1 MFRRGALGTSKALL
15 LAAHIPRSVWD
26 PAHYNENWTD
36 SYATDIADRRQWP
49 SKKWSVGLEPRT
61 PSDWLQ
67 HSKRNLAYGYNGA
80 MRACSTFPEMVE
92 LYKEMKQRE
101 VKVDVDTMN
110 ILLTRGAR
118 YEALQV
124 DDLFL
129 LFDEMVGLGA
139 RPDVAAIETLH
150 TVLDH
155 SAGMPVEWR
164 EVRRRQLVEWY
175 NCLAV
180 ELIERLRPSTG
191 HQLSPLADT
200 LLSHQ
205 MNRLRD
211 NLRQLQ
217 ASLSPHVY
225 RQYFHVI
232 QSSFVLMKEV
242 QNFLW
247 EFVQPNHPA
256 TTIPNLGRF
265 PAVGLVMKRPPL
277 PGSARMN
284 INNNNN
290 NSRIHGNH
298 GVSSSSSSNSS
309 GDLIPLPASRSAFVS
324 QFQKHGMD
332 KLKITDFEDSDVCAV
347 LLAAVERTVEAG
359 FPADPVTPNT
369 RRLFLMLLSTIR
381 CTGVLYTAD
390 LMAQLMDIVK
400 YAEDDL
406 TRDTDAQRV
415 LQSALRGSGSGA
427 QDEGYRR
434 LWKSIQ
440 PVADGRVVGRYIA
453 ARHPW
458 TMNVIHFNEQQ
469 QFRGTYPSAQ
479 SLDTASA
486 TDTLSESEGGDVVHP
501 VATAAGQ
508 VHLERRRTA
517 EAFTLR
523 WSDVQA
529 LIKATRVLPTP
540 AENPTPA
547 QLSAAM
553 EVFTGQM
560 VFLRTAAT
568 GHRYETLEE
577 ALATQ
582 AAGGEVMDTT
592 GAESNESG
600 GTSAATAALVPD
612 LPLGVWQRILAALRE
627 THASME
633 AFMAQYSDKD
643 PELASSAEPEFE
655 CWEAMLIVL
664 RSIMDYCAS
673 ARLRAN
679 SGAAA
684 GQSSYHPEVM
694 DALFTEA
701 AELRSRLV
709 EESLTRFSGRM
720 RVLWLHEV

>member
-1 MFRRGALGTSKALL
+1 MLRRQAVGI
-15 LAAHIPRSVWD
+15 AACSAVLRAPHIPRSVWD

-36 SYATDIADRRQWP
+36 SYGTDIADRRQWP

-67 HSKRNLAYGYNGA
+67 YSKRNLAYGYNGA

-92 LYKEMKQRE
+92 LYKEMKQRD

-139 RPDVAAIETLH
+139 RPDVAAVETLH

-180 ELIERLRPSTG
+180 ELIERLRPNSG

-277 PGSARMN
+277 PGS
-284 INNNNN
+284 
-290 NSRIHGNH
+290 
-298 GVSSSSSSNSS
+298 SS
-309 GDLIPLPASRSAFVS
+309 GNSGSSTALMPASRSAFNS
-324 QFQKHGMD
+324 QYQKHGMD
-332 KLKITDFEDSDVCAV
+332 QLKITDFEDSDVCAV
-347 LLAAVERTVEAG
+347 LLAAVERVVEAG
-359 FPADPVTPNT
+359 FPADPVPPTT

-390 LMAQLMDIVK
+390 LMAQLMDMVK

-415 LQSALRGSGSGA
+415 LQNALRGSSSGP
-427 QDEGYRR
+427 QDEAYRR

-458 TMNVIHFNEQQ
+458 TMSVIHFNEQQ
-469 QFRGTYPSAQ
+469 QFRGTYPSAASLSSSSSSSGISHSSSAGEEAAGEDGGGEGAGAVVPSQQQ
-479 SLDTASA
+479 SL
-486 TDTLSESEGGDVVHP
+486 
-501 VATAAGQ
+501 
-508 VHLERRRTA
+508 HLERRRTA
-517 EAFTLR
+517 EAFAMR
-523 WSDVQA
+523 WNDVQA
-529 LIKATRVLPTP
+529 LIKATRVLPGP
-540 AENPTPA
+540 SENA
-547 QLSAAM
+547 SAARISAAM

-568 GHRYETLEE
+568 GHRYETLEA

-582 AAGGEVMDTT
+582 ATGGEIGSASEDSDSHGAQSAGGSAV
-592 GAESNESG
+592 G
-600 GTSAATAALVPD
+600 GATAMTLVPD
-612 LPLGVWQRILAALRE
+612 LPLSVWQRILAALKDA
-627 THASME
+627 HAGME
-633 AFMAQYSDKD
+633 AFMAQYSGKS
-643 PELASSAEPEFE
+643 PEIASSAEPEFE

-673 ARLRAN
+673 ARLRASN
-679 SGAAA
+679 SVGAAA
-684 GQSSYHPEVM
+684 DPYNPEAV
-694 DALFTEA
+694 DALFKEA

-709 EESLTRFSGRM
+709 EDSLTRFNGRL
-720 RVLWLHEV
+720 RILWLHEV